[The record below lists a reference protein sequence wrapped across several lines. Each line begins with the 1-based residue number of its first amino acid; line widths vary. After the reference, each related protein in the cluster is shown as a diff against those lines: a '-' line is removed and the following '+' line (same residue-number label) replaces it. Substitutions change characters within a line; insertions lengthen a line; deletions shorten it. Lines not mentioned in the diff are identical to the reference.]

1 MIIAKWGNSLAV
13 RLPAGLIQTLNLK
26 EGDAVDLQPVAPK
39 QFSVKRSEPNPSFA
53 ASFIELREILAS
65 LDEEE
70 ALPSLPRSNR
80 QNDFADM
87 LDG

>member
-13 RLPAGLIQTLNLK
+13 RLPAALIQTLNLK
-26 EGDAVDLQPVAPK
+26 EGDAVDLQPLAPK

-53 ASFIELREILAS
+53 ASFIELREILVS
-65 LDEEE
+65 LDEKE

-80 QNDFADM
+80 HNDFVEM
-87 LDG
+87 LDD

>member
-13 RLPAGLIQTLNLK
+13 RLPAALIQTLNLK
-26 EGDAVDLQPVAPK
+26 EGDAVDLQPIASK

-53 ASFIELREILAS
+53 ASFVELREL
-65 LDEEE
+65 LVELNEEE

-80 QNDFADM
+80 QNDFVEM
-87 LDG
+87 LDD

>member
-13 RLPAGLIQTLNLK
+13 RLPAALIQTLNLK
-26 EGDAVDLQPVAPK
+26 EGDAVDLQPVSPK
-39 QFSVKRSEPNPSFA
+39 KFSVKRSEPNPSFA
-53 ASFIELREILAS
+53 ASFVELREILVS

-70 ALPSLPRSNR
+70 ALPSLPRTNR
-80 QNDFADM
+80 QNDFVDM